1 MKYGGWRATSLTDS
15 LTNCLLHGLAQ
26 ACPWLIMK
34 MKKLWER
41 MVEVDQERM
50 GEIRDYAYNDWGS
63 NKRASNDV
71 LDDLVYSALH
81 LTDLLF
87 LSST

>member
-1 MKYGGWRATSLTDS
+1 MMEK
-15 LTNCLLHGLAQ
+15 
-26 ACPWLIMK
+26 
-34 MKKLWER
+34 KKLWER
-41 MVEVDQERM
+41 MAEVDQERM
-50 GEIRDYAYNDWGS
+50 GEIRDNAYNDWGS

-81 LTDLLF
+81 LTDPLS